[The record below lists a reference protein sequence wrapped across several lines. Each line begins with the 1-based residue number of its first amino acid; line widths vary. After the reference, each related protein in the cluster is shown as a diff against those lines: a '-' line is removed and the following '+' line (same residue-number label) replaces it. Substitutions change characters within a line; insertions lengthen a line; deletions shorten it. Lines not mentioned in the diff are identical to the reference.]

1 MSVRYLIVIDDL
13 KKVKV
18 WSDIASAFPENN
30 KGSRVIVTTSIL
42 SIATTCAY
50 GSWVYKMQCLQKDDS
65 ENLFWNEVFKGA
77 NRIRTPDLDR
87 GSVTIIDKC
96 DGLPL
101 ALVSAAKYLNCKRH
115 ALSGS
120 ECKKVG
126 LNLGN
131 HLASEGSFFKEIKR
145 VLAECYDSLPDHG
158 HRMCLLSISMF
169 PRGHRIRRK
178 SLLRRWL
185 AEGLVVSQIQ
195 LNEEDAEDRF
205 KEFIDRNIIEAVD
218 IGNEL
223 EAKHWRVHGVM
234 LEFIS
239 HKSISDNFITF
250 IGNDRSTMSSNGRVL
265 RRLSIYNRT
274 AKDTTTA
281 EKMEVS
287 REVSD
292 NTQ

>member
-1 MSVRYLIVIDDL
+1 M
-13 KKVKV
+13 
-18 WSDIASAFPENN
+18 
-30 KGSRVIVTTSIL
+30 
-42 SIATTCAY
+42 
-50 GSWVYKMQCLQKDDS
+50 
-65 ENLFWNEVFKGA
+65 
-77 NRIRTPDLDR
+77 
-87 GSVTIIDKC
+87 
-96 DGLPL
+96 
-101 ALVSAAKYLNCKRH
+101 
-115 ALSGS
+115 
-120 ECKKVG
+120 
-126 LNLGN
+126 
-131 HLASEGSFFKEIKR
+131 
-145 VLAECYDSLPDHG
+145 
-158 HRMCLLSISMF
+158 
-169 PRGHRIRRK
+169 
-178 SLLRRWL
+178 
-185 AEGLVVSQIQ
+185 VSQIQ
-195 LNEEDAEDRF
+195 LNEEEDAEDRF